1 MAPIKFLYIFSIF
14 LIKFSSIILS
24 FQFSKLT
31 NLSKNYK
38 IIIFTLSCVFLLSL
52 SSYEQ
57 NDYLNIRDLFV
68 LIFFILLTKIILKNN
83 SPILSYFLTLT
94 TVVALFFHYDTGIY
108 LCVTLIFYIFYLLI
122 SKNYKDCGIIIFFLI
137 INILISYLYFGSN
150 EIVNFYNQLIHIV
163 KNIDKIHGLEYPQ
176 PFFSI
181 GSNADGSRATK
192 LLVFFII
199 IGYCVNSTIFLKN
212 NFLINREKILILF
225 IFFYSIISFKNAL
238 GRSDGGHMM
247 LSSDWITILLFYYLI
262 FSIFFIISLKFKNL
276 YYLNY
281 ISKILPIIVVFCIF
295 YQFHDKQIFNSYTN
309 IKTYINKPN
318 SSFVSNF
325 NNNQRDVILKKIN
338 KILEK
343 DDCIQN
349 FTVDL
354 SIPYLLDKPTCSKY
368 FSSWIISGKKN
379 ETEYINFLKQEKSV
393 HILYKSPHF
402 LVDKIPTHDRLTIV
416 DAYIKKNYFEVLNY
430 QDYLILKKINVTK

>member
-1 MAPIKFLYIFSIF
+1 MTP
-14 LIKFSSIILS
+14 
-24 FQFSKLT
+24 
-31 NLSKNYK
+31 
-38 IIIFTLSCVFLLSL
+38 
-52 SSYEQ
+52 
-57 NDYLNIRDLFV
+57 
-68 LIFFILLTKIILKNN
+68 
-83 SPILSYFLTLT
+83 
-94 TVVALFFHYDTGIY
+94 DT
-108 LCVTLIFYIFYLLI
+108 
-122 SKNYKDCGIIIFFLI
+122 
-137 INILISYLYFGSN
+137 
-150 EIVNFYNQLIHIV
+150 
-163 KNIDKIHGLEYPQ
+163 
-176 PFFSI
+176 
-181 GSNADGSRATK
+181 
-192 LLVFFII
+192 
-199 IGYCVNSTIFLKN
+199 
-212 NFLINREKILILF
+212 
-225 IFFYSIISFKNAL
+225 
-238 GRSDGGHMM
+238 
-247 LSSDWITILLFYYLI
+247 
-262 FSIFFIISLKFKNL
+262 
-276 YYLNY
+276 
-281 ISKILPIIVVFCIF
+281 KILPIIVVFCIF